1 MGETD
6 DTTERARSDRGE
18 GTDAAERYAVFVD
31 STTDIFTHIRPD
43 GEMGDVTDTEAM
55 LGRTKAAFVETSLIE
70 FIHPEDTERAV
81 SAFETALDG
90 TAPSPVELQFR
101 HGDGHWI

>member
-1 MGETD
+1 MSPPTDTATDIREEWSTD
-6 DTTERARSDRGE
+6 DEV
-18 GTDAAERYAVFVD
+18 AERCCAFVD

-43 GEMGDVTDTEAM
+43 GKMGDVTDTEAM